1 MEEEAMI
8 LYALTHGHLDS
19 IPVENLKKF
28 EDELYRDMKSNAKA
42 MEIATGIRDNKALP
56 DFEVLD
62 EYFKDFKKRF
72 I

>member
-28 EDELYRDMKSNAKA
+28 EDELYRDMKSNARAK
-42 MEIATGIRDNKALP
+42 EIATGIRDNKALP